1 MIRRP
6 PRSTRTDTLFPYT
19 TLFRSQ
25 AITARICRAFTQ
37 RYAAPR
43 NPVILSPSLFCRLQA
58 ALPAGRAE
66 AAPDLGADRPCR
78 LGRLANQARQ
88 PGDEGGIGPSRPH
101 PPVGG
106 RPVPRPPLAVPPT
119 EPPTVR

>member
-1 MIRRP
+1 M
-6 PRSTRTDTLFPYT
+6 
-19 TLFRSQ
+19 Q

-78 LGRLANQARQ
+78 LGRLDNQARP
-88 PGDEGGIGPSRPH
+88 PGQEGWQGPRQSAANRH
-101 PPVGG
+101 VGEEG
-106 RPVPRPPLAVPPT
+106 LT
-119 EPPTVR
+119 TVSILRATVT